1 MPELLNPAPVA
12 HLRHLLRA
20 HSPLVH
26 CMTNDVV
33 QTFTANV
40 LLAVGASP
48 AMVIDPREAAQ
59 FAAIADAL
67 LINVGTLTED
77 RAVAM
82 RAAVEHARQAGKPW
96 TLDPVAV
103 GALTVRTA
111 FCHELLAL
119 QPAAI
124 RGNASEILAL
134 AGMSAGGRG
143 VDTTDT
149 AAAALPA
156 AQALARR
163 LATVVA
169 VTGEVDYVT
178 DGERV
183 LSVAGGQSADDPGG
197 GHRLRA
203 VGGGGGERGAT
214 GRPAGKRGRR
224 LRADEAGRG
233 DRRPSGRPRQL
244 YSGVSR
250 RAVSGGAGMK
260 RINALTIAGTDPS
273 GGAGIQ
279 ADLKTF
285 SALGAYGCSAI
296 TALVAQ
302 NTRGVQSVYRIE
314 PDFVAA
320 QLDSVFSDVRIDT
333 TKIGMLAETDIVEAV
348 AERLARYRVANVVLD
363 TVMLAKSGDPLLS
376 ASAVETLRQRLLP
389 QVSLITPNLPE
400 AAALL
405 DAPHARNE
413 REMLE
418 QGRAL
423 LALGCGAVLMKG
435 GHLDDA
441 ESPDWLF
448 TREGEQ
454 RFTAPRVQTK
464 NTHGTGCTL
473 SAALAALRPRHAD
486 WAATVIEAK
495 AWLSAALAQA
505 DSLEVGHGIG
515 PVHHFHAWW

>member
-1 MPELLNPAPVA
+1 
-12 HLRHLLRA
+12 
-20 HSPLVH
+20 
-26 CMTNDVV
+26 
-33 QTFTANV
+33 
-40 LLAVGASP
+40 
-48 AMVIDPREAAQ
+48 
-59 FAAIADAL
+59 
-67 LINVGTLTED
+67 
-77 RAVAM
+77 
-82 RAAVEHARQAGKPW
+82 
-96 TLDPVAV
+96 
-103 GALTVRTA
+103 
-111 FCHELLAL
+111 
-119 QPAAI
+119 
-124 RGNASEILAL
+124 
-134 AGMSAGGRG
+134 
-143 VDTTDT
+143 
-149 AAAALPA
+149 
-156 AQALARR
+156 
-163 LATVVA
+163 
-169 VTGEVDYVT
+169 
-178 DGERV
+178 
-183 LSVAGGQSADDPGG
+183 
-197 GHRLRA
+197 
-203 VGGGGGERGAT
+203 
-214 GRPAGKRGRR
+214 
-224 LRADEAGRG
+224 
-233 DRRPSGRPRQL
+233 
-244 YSGVSR
+244 
-250 RAVSGGAGMK
+250 MK

-441 ESPDWLF
+441 ESRLALHP
-448 TREGEQ
+448 RRG
-454 RFTAPRVQTK
+454 TAVHRAASADQKYPR
-464 NTHGTGCTL
+464 HRL
-473 SAALAALRPRHAD
+473 YALRRAGGAAPASHGLGSHRYRGEGLAVGGSGAGRLSGGGPRYRAG
-486 WAATVIEAK
+486 APFPRLVVNGSATGQQNLLKKWPPGWKIA
-495 AWLSAALAQA
+495 
-505 DSLEVGHGIG
+505 
-515 PVHHFHAWW
+515 